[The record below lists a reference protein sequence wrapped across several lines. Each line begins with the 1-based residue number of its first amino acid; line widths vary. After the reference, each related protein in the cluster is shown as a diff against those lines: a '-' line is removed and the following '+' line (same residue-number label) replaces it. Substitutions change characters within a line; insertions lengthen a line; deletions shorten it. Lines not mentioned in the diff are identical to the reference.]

1 MDSELRDL
9 REQLRRGQI
18 SRREFVA
25 RALALGMT
33 ASSIGLVLHNAA
45 PSLAAGARRP
55 ALSPRRGGTLRAAD
69 PGPTP
74 GGLDAATQQDTA
86 TIGICHNIYN
96 FLVRLTPKVPQ
107 IPYPDLATGWSTT
120 PDGLTWT
127 FPLHKGV
134 KFHSGKPLTAADVL
148 YSLNRS
154 KGPGPGGAPL
164 LPNIARMGG
173 RDPSPGVMQVKAPP
187 RHLP

>member
-9 REQLRRGQI
+9 WEQFRRGQI

-33 ASSIGLVLHNAA
+33 ASSIGLVLHNTA
-45 PSLAAGARRP
+45 PSLAAGARGP
-55 ALSPRRGGTLRAAD
+55 ALSPRRGGTLRVAD

-74 GGLDAATQQDTA
+74 GGLDPATQQDTA

-96 FLVRLTPKVPQ
+96 FLVRLTPHVPQ

-134 KFHSGKPLTAADVL
+134 KFHSGKTLTAADVI
-148 YSLNRS
+148 YSLNRI
-154 KGPGPGGAPL
+154 KVTGLGGAPL
-164 LPNIARMGG
+164 LANITKMEA
-173 RDPSPGVMQVKAPP
+173 RDPYTVV
-187 RHLP
+187 